1 MTQEEKLK
9 REKEIR
15 LGKLCEEWMDK
26 VGKAFLQSE
35 KEDILASLEK
45 AMPNELP
52 SVQARYKE
60 VQNLMTRIA
69 NIINDKN
76 RAARKV
82 HEDNRRE

>member
-15 LGKLCEEWMDK
+15 LGQLCEEWMDK
-26 VGKAFLQSE
+26 VGKAFFQSE
-35 KEDILASLEK
+35 KKDILDSLEK

-76 RAARKV
+76 RATRKV

>member
-1 MTQEEKLK
+1 VTQEEKLK

-15 LGKLCEEWMDK
+15 LGQLCEEWMDK

-35 KEDILASLEK
+35 KEQILAALDK

-52 SVQARYKE
+52 AVQARYKE
-60 VQNLMTRIA
+60 VQNLMNRIT

-82 HEDNRRE
+82 HDENRRE